1 MFLLSTP
8 VTALLYEENWDVS
21 VYAQGSAIESGVV
34 DENSLTN
41 GTDRNSGR

>member
-1 MFLLSTP
+1 MFLNFFLHP
-8 VTALLYEENWDVS
+8 ALLYEENWDVS

-41 GTDRNSGR
+41 GTDNNSGR